1 MATVVVEK
9 TRVAGQA
16 DKDDV
21 DVGALRVI
29 AACCCSTTSLYCATP
44 NCIGMQNS
52 GNILCIE
59 GDCRACKPATNREGQ
74 EERKVYCILLDSDCV
89 CLPPTSCI
97 GMQQQCFCLDS
108 RCGTLGPLFTF
119 LGSDN
124 HYI

>member
-59 GDCRACKPATNREGQ
+59 GDIDPETYSHEQ
-74 EERKVYCILLDSDCV
+74 ELDAIPQANVGYGAPIEIVTER
-89 CLPPTSCI
+89 
-97 GMQQQCFCLDS
+97 
-108 RCGTLGPLFTF
+108 
-119 LGSDN
+119 
-124 HYI
+124 